1 MKLSKNHFLT
11 LKPHQQTEMYW
22 KQKIQL
28 FKQLAWVSLTWSR
41 NRIFSNSIMKNQNTL
56 TDSCLRRINTLNMWL
71 KNLKNSKNTFLGPDA
86 EFFSKFRAILQLTKN
101 HFSEEKIWL

>member
-41 NRIFSNSIMKNQNTL
+41 N
-56 TDSCLRRINTLNMWL
+56 
-71 KNLKNSKNTFLGPDA
+71 
-86 EFFSKFRAILQLTKN
+86 
-101 HFSEEKIWL
+101 